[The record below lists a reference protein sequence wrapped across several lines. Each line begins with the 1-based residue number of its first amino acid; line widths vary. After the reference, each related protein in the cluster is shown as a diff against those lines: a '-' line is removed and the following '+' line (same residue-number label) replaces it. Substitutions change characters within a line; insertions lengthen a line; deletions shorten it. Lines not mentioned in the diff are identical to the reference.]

1 MCGFQVMQAGRP
13 TDRQTNRHTDKLQ
26 ADTDFLLTA
35 VVAFEVGVEL
45 YSVISLKSSVI
56 TRPTT
61 LSLTKL
67 DNPLAGRTRP
77 EQWT

>member
-1 MCGFQVMQAGRP
+1 MQLCKQADQQ
-13 TDRQTNRHTDKLQ
+13 TDRQTNKLQ
-26 ADTDFLLTA
+26 GDTDFLLTA
-35 VVAFEVGVEL
+35 VVAFDVGIKL

-56 TRPTT
+56 IYRPTT

-77 EQWT
+77 EQ